1 MPLFTQD
8 KLTPRQASKLE
19 SWRQWENGMRLL
31 RAIHKDI
38 KQKVEAQQIAS
49 DWVFREGKFNG

>member
-19 SWRQWENGMRLL
+19 SWRNWEASMKLL
-31 RAIHKDI
+31 RSIHKDI
-38 KQKVEAQQIAS
+38 KQKVEANRVAS
-49 DWVFREGKFNG
+49 DWIFREGKFNG